1 MPPSHIE
8 TCPCRVRVTV
18 NARKSHCN
26 RCRYRALAAMETFD
40 RDVAVS
46 TVNFT
51 CTTRSA
57 VAPAAATEVSNAG
70 LAVAVVVVA
79 GVLVAGAAAAGGVVS
94 PGVDEAQPIGSRW
107 LADARMAAR
116 LGSQILTSPRDMKQ

>member
-1 MPPSHIE
+1 
-8 TCPCRVRVTV
+8 
-18 NARKSHCN
+18 
-26 RCRYRALAAMETFD
+26 METFD

-94 PGVDEAQPIGSRW
+94 PGVDEAQPIGSRMS
-107 LADARMAAR
+107 D
-116 LGSQILTSPRDMKQ
+116 SPESTWIPISSLHGFLLHCR

>member
-1 MPPSHIE
+1 
-8 TCPCRVRVTV
+8 
-18 NARKSHCN
+18 
-26 RCRYRALAAMETFD
+26 METFD

-94 PGVDEAQPIGSRW
+94 PGVDEAQPIGSR
-107 LADARMAAR
+107 ADARMAAR